1 MRKKEYEITDLAEIE
16 AILLKADIC
25 RLAMTDGAVPY
36 IVPLNFGY
44 RDRTLYFHTG
54 LAGKKIDILKKN
66 KIVCF
71 AVDIDAELINSDTAC
86 GYGMK
91 YRSVVGTGRAEFI
104 QDRVEKTEALNIIM
118 RHYSQKEKW
127 EYREHSFERTCVIK
141 IIIETIT
148 GRKVG

>member
-1 MRKKEYEITDLAEIE
+1 MRKKECEITELADIE

-54 LAGKKIDILKKN
+54 LAGKKVDILKMN
-66 KIVCF
+66 DIVCF
-71 AVDIDAELINSDTAC
+71 EVDVDAELIRADIAC

-91 YRSVVGTGRAEFI
+91 YRSVVGTGRAQFVE
-104 QDRVEKTEALNIIM
+104 DRDAKRDALDIIM
-118 RHYSQKEKW
+118 GHYSERKGW
-127 EYREHSFERTCVIK
+127 DYRENSFERTCIIK
-141 IIIETIT
+141 VTIETMT
-148 GRKVG
+148 GRKTG

>member
-44 RDRTLYFHTG
+44 RDRALYFHTG

-66 KIVCF
+66 NAVCF
-71 AVDIDAELINSDTAC
+71 EVDVDAELIRSDIAC
-86 GYGMK
+86 GFGMK
-91 YRSVVGTGRAEFI
+91 YRSVVGTGKAEFVA
-104 QDRVEKTEALNIIM
+104 DPDKKRKALDIIM
-118 RHYSQKEKW
+118 GHYSRQATW
-127 EYREHSFERTCVIK
+127 EYRENSFERTCIIK
-141 IIIETIT
+141 VTIDAMT
-148 GRKVG
+148 GRKAG